1 MKGQFINL
9 IFNPIAFKIFIM
21 RLAHVMS
28 LYNKEA
34 ENCLH
39 EIDVKEFMPR
49 KVISRAKSKGVGL
62 LPINLFIV

>member
-1 MKGQFINL
+1 M
-9 IFNPIAFKIFIM
+9 
-21 RLAHVMS
+21 
-28 LYNKEA
+28 YNKEA